1 MEVIYILWLRQI
13 KRYLKSKAR
22 IVGSLGQ
29 PLLFMIA
36 LGFGFGPIYQQAGE
50 GDYIQFLVPGVIAM
64 TILFTSVFHGMEIIW
79 DRQFGFL
86 KEMLVA
92 PVSRLQIMIG
102 RNLGGATVAVFQG
115 IIVLILSFM
124 IGFHIDHWSSVL
136 LAVGFMFL
144 IALLFTLFGT
154 VMASMIKDVQGFQLI
169 MNFLIMPLF
178 FLSGA
183 FFPLE
188 GLNVAIMLTVKL
200 NPLSYG
206 VDALRGALVNM
217 NHFTLAN
224 DFAILAVV
232 TLFLLILASYTFSRI
247 EA

>member
-1 MEVIYILWLRQI
+1 MEIIYILWLRQI
-13 KRYLKSKAR
+13 KRYLKSRAR
-22 IVGSLGQ
+22 IIGSLGQ
-29 PLLFMIA
+29 PLLFMVA
-36 LGFGFGPIYQQAGE
+36 LGFGFGPIYQKSGA

-92 PVSRLQIMIG
+92 PVPRMSIMIG

-115 IIVLILSFM
+115 IVVLIISFI
-124 IGFHIDHWSSVL
+124 IGFHINHWSSIL
-136 LAVGFMFL
+136 PAIGFMFL
-144 IALLFTLFGT
+144 IAFLFTLFGT
-154 VMASMIKDVQGFQLI
+154 VIASFIKDVQGFQLI

-188 GLNVAIMLTVKL
+188 GLNMAIMFIVKI

-206 VDALRGALVNM
+206 VDALRGALIGM
-217 NHFTLAN
+217 NHFSLGH
-224 DFAILAVV
+224 DSSILAFI
-232 TLFLLILASYTFSRI
+232 TIFLLILASYAFSRI
-247 EA
+247 KI

>member
-13 KRYLKSKAR
+13 KRYLKSWAR

-29 PLLFMIA
+29 PLLFMVA
-36 LGFGFGPIYQQAGE
+36 LGFGFGPIYSQAGA

-64 TILFTSVFHGMEIIW
+64 ALLFTSVFHGMEIIW

-92 PVSRLQIMIG
+92 PVSRLSIMIG

-115 IIVLILSFM
+115 VVVLGLSFA
-124 IGFHIDHWSSVL
+124 IGFRLEHW
-136 LAVGFMFL
+136 AMIFPAIGFMFL

-154 VMASMIKDVQGFQLI
+154 IIASMLKDIQGFHLI
-169 MNFLIMPLF
+169 MNFLVMPLF
-178 FLSGA
+178 FLSGS

-188 GLNVAIMLTVKL
+188 DVNRAVMVVVKA

-206 VDALRGALVNM
+206 VDALRGTLVGM
-217 NHFTLAN
+217 SHFTLLN
-224 DFAILAVV
+224 DFAILASV
-232 TLFLLILASYTFSRI
+232 TFFLLVLASYAFSRI
-247 EA
+247 QA